1 MENSRVVT
9 IEDKYRSEEIN
20 IALYA
25 HENYIE
31 YELVDNKLIVLTDI
45 AYWKIIYLK
54 DWDCFILYH
63 GNVIPDDIVPG
74 KYVEADYHFQRDAR
88 FSKTI
93 MGLLVYIKKHDDF
106 RCRVIEQ
113 VESMPRRTKKQRA
126 RYNRVKQKQAEYKRA
141 VTMQMIKAYTL
152 VNAS

>member
-74 KYVEADYHFQRDAR
+74 KYVEADYHFSERC
-88 FSKTI
+88 TI
-93 MGLLVYIKKHDDF
+93 F
-106 RCRVIEQ
+106 
-113 VESMPRRTKKQRA
+113 
-126 RYNRVKQKQAEYKRA
+126 
-141 VTMQMIKAYTL
+141 
-152 VNAS
+152 